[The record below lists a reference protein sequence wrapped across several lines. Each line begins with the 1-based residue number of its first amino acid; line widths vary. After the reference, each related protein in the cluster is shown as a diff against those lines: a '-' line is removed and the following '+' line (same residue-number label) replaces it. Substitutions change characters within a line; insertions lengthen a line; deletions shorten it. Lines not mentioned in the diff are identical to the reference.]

1 MKITIINQ
9 DKTVYKNNKAFN
21 KLNLLTV
28 PNDIHA
34 LQWNETQGHIEFNDN
49 KPNEIITELPSWAND
64 CLSEWEVANTIELN
78 LLEELNKPI
87 IDSPII
93 YTDQEK
99 LASIRLQRDKRLLNS
114 DWTQLLDAPSSINK
128 EAWAAYRQLLRDL
141 PNQPDLNLNLPNWPM
156 PPSN

>member
-1 MKITIINQ
+1 MKITIINK

-28 PNDIHA
+28 PNNIHA
-34 LQWNETQGHIEFNDN
+34 LQWHETQGHIEFNDN
-49 KPNEIITELPSWAND
+49 KPNEIITELPLWAND
-64 CLSEWEVANTIELN
+64 CLSEWETVNTNELN

-87 IDSPII
+87 IENPIV

-99 LASIRLQRDKRLLNS
+99 LAYIRLQRDKRLLDC
-114 DWTQLLDAPSSINK
+114 DWTQLSDTPASVNK
-128 EAWAAYRQLLRDL
+128 EAWANYRQLLRDL
-141 PNQPDLNLNLPNWPM
+141 PNQSNINLDLPSWPM

>member
-49 KPNEIITELPSWAND
+49 KPNQFITELPSWAND
-64 CLSEWEVANTIELN
+64 CIAEWEEANTNELN
-78 LLEELNKPI
+78 LLAELNKPI
-87 IDSPII
+87 IENPIV

-99 LASIRLQRDKRLLNS
+99 LAYIRIQRDKRLLDC
-114 DWTQLLDAPSSINK
+114 DWTQLSDTPASVNK
-128 EAWAAYRQLLRDL
+128 EAWANYRQLLRDL
-141 PNQPDLNLNLPNWPM
+141 PNQSDLNLDLPNFPM

>member
-114 DWTQLLDAPSSINK
+114 DWTQLLDAPSYINK

>member
-1 MKITIINQ
+1 MKLTIISQ

-21 KLNLLTV
+21 KLNLSTV
-28 PNDIHA
+28 PSNIHA

-64 CLSEWEVANTIELN
+64 CLAEWEVANAHELN
-78 LLEELNKPI
+78 LLAELNKPI
-87 IDSPII
+87 IEANII

-99 LASIRLQRDKRLLNS
+99 LAHIRVQRDKRLLDS
-114 DWTQLLDAPSSINK
+114 DWTQLLDAPASIDK
-128 EAWAAYRQLLRDL
+128 EAWAVYRQLLRDL
-141 PNQPDLNLNLPNWPM
+141 PSQPDLNLDLPNFPI

>member
-1 MKITIINQ
+1 MKITIINK

-21 KLNLLTV
+21 KLNLLTI

-64 CLSEWEVANTIELN
+64 CLAEWEEANTNELN
-78 LLEELNKPI
+78 LLAELNKPI
-87 IDSPII
+87 IEDPII

-99 LASIRLQRDKRLLNS
+99 LAYIRLQRDKRLLDC
-114 DWTQLLDAPSSINK
+114 DWTQLPDAPSSINK
-128 EAWAAYRQLLRDL
+128 EAWAVYRQSLRDL
-141 PNQPDLNLNLPNWPM
+141 PNKPDLNLDLPNWAM